1 MQKGDFRI
9 KEKVKHFLKSKK
21 GGQVLF
27 IVGIV
32 GIVLIYFSGVAPK
45 NNKKTEEAE
54 IPAFSREEYTA
65 YLEQQVR
72 EIVAAISGDT
82 SAVVTVTLDSELTYV
97 YAEDKKENNKTEE
110 SEESRQSEKNY
121 IIVRDSDG
129 SEKPLIVTTKLP
141 EVRGVAIVCGPVGEE
156 TRDKIQSAVMAALKV
171 TSREVYIANR
181 VYQ

>member
-9 KEKVKHFLKSKK
+9 KEKIKHFIKSKK

-27 IVGIV
+27 IIGIA
-32 GIVLIYFSGVAPK
+32 GIALIYFSGLSPK
-45 NNKKTEEAE
+45 KEVKSDQTEVV
-54 IPAFSREEYTA
+54 AFSREEYTA

-72 EIVAAISGDT
+72 ELVAAISGDS

-110 SEESRQSEKNY
+110 SEETRQSEKNY
-121 IIVRDSDG
+121 IIVRNSDG
-129 SEKPLIVTTKLP
+129 SEKPLIVTTRLP

-156 TRDKIQSAVMAALKV
+156 TRNKIQSAVMAALNV
-171 TSREVYIANR
+171 SSREVYIANR
-181 VYQ
+181 AYQ

>member
-1 MQKGDFRI
+1 MQKDNIRI
-9 KEKVKHFLKSKK
+9 KERLKQFLKSKK
-21 GGQVLF
+21 GGQILF

-32 GIVLIYFSGVAPK
+32 GMVLIYFSGSHPKKGENTEMPEVAL
-45 NNKKTEEAE
+45 
-54 IPAFSREEYTA
+54 FSREEYTA

-121 IIVRDSDG
+121 IIIKNSDG
-129 SEKPLIVTTKLP
+129 SEKPLIVTTRLP

-181 VYQ
+181 AYQ